1 MNEPLDPPQPPPA
14 DSPPPP
20 PAGGGDT
27 PFTPPPAGGGGAGG
41 GAGGGDAGGGAAAG
55 PTPPGNPW
63 DQRDKLGFVPALIE
77 NVKLFALNPSE
88 AWARTRRTGDYV
100 GPVIFGVLIG
110 WVGYILSWFWSLL
123 LGNALNTWM
132 MSMMPPEAR
141 EQMGMSMM
149 MSGGASFL
157 WVIFYPI
164 LGLIGIGIGSLIL
177 HGCAMLVGA
186 TAESDAGLEGTV
198 RVVCFAAVANLAS
211 IVPLVG
217 GLIGLVWIIFLLTL
231 GVSTLHRTSQGKA
244 LLAVL
249 LPLIVCC
256 VCCAAFMFFGV
267 GAGVLGGLANR

>member
-1 MNEPLDPPQPPPA
+1 MNEPLDPPQPPA

-20 PAGGGDT
+20 PSGGGDT

-77 NVKLFALNPSE
+77 SVKLFALNPSE

-110 WVGYILSWFWSLL
+110 WVGHIFQWLWNLL

-141 EQMGMSMM
+141 EQMGMQMM
-149 MSGGASFL
+149 LSGGAGFL
-157 WVIFYPI
+157 WVILFPVI
-164 LGLIGIGIGSLIL
+164 ALILIGIWSLIL
-177 HGCAMLVGA
+177 HGSSMLVGA
-186 TAESDAGLEGTV
+186 TAKSDAGFEGTV
-198 RVVCFAAVANLAS
+198 RVASFAAVGLLAY

-217 GLIGLVWIIFLLTL
+217 GLIAFVWTIFLLTL

-249 LPLIVCC
+249 LPFILCC
-256 VCCAAFMFFGV
+256 VCCLAFMFFGI